1 MEGVTDLLAVQT
13 CPSCLLQPNESLTRT
28 PGLNVSAGRGAV
40 ARQRHVV
47 GHGEERA
54 ERSDLGGEGHEAVQR
69 QKYTCLARVSPPTA
83 PAWCL
88 CEGGRRTC
96 TVRWSRNGG
105 KRNGG
110 LSRPRLLAPL
120 GLKSVPDLLMPVSL
134 NGRTYLD
141 LLEIQRRQS
150 PGRNPA

>member
-1 MEGVTDLLAVQT
+1 MFTREQRIEGVTDLLAVQT
-13 CPSCLLQPNESLTRT
+13 CPSCLLRPHQPNESLTRT

-54 ERSDLGGEGHEAVQR
+54 ERGDLGGEGHEAVQR

-96 TVRWSRNGG
+96 TVR
-105 KRNGG
+105 
-110 LSRPRLLAPL
+110 
-120 GLKSVPDLLMPVSL
+120 
-134 NGRTYLD
+134 
-141 LLEIQRRQS
+141 
-150 PGRNPA
+150 

>member
-13 CPSCLLQPNESLTRT
+13 CPSCLLRPHQPNESLTRT

-54 ERSDLGGEGHEAVQR
+54 ERGDLGGEGHEAVQR

-88 CEGGRRTC
+88 CEESYRGASC
-96 TVRWSRNGG
+96 ASFSVSMD
-105 KRNGG
+105 
-110 LSRPRLLAPL
+110 SDPRIKLARAPE
-120 GLKSVPDLLMPVSL
+120 G
-134 NGRTYLD
+134 
-141 LLEIQRRQS
+141 
-150 PGRNPA
+150 